1 MKEHK
6 IDISAF
12 GLHLLAMGL
21 MLCDHV
27 WATVAGDAM
36 WLTHIGR
43 LAFPIFAFLLAE
55 GFVRTGNRKKYL
67 LRLLAAAVLSEIP
80 FDLMYAGTAFYPYH
94 QNVIWTFI
102 IAFLC
107 MWAID
112 AVYKKKGRIWG
123 AAMAVLMCIAGLA
136 AGTVFMVDYYGAGVL
151 TVLVF
156 YIFRERKIWVQ
167 ALLLAAMWWINCELL
182 GGEVLELSLFG
193 HSVEIY
199 EQGLALLSLIPIWL
213 YRGRQGVHSRW
224 TRALNY
230 GFYPVHMLVLY
241 LLSQLA
247 YLA

>member
-21 MLCDHV
+21 MLCDHI

-55 GFVRTGNRKKYL
+55 GFVRTGNRKRYL
-67 LRLLAAAVLSEIP
+67 LRLLIAAVLSEIP
-80 FDLMYAGTAFYPYH
+80 FDLMYAGTVFYPYH

-107 MWAID
+107 VWAID

-136 AGTVFMVDYYGAGVL
+136 AGTVLMVDYYGAGVL

-167 ALLLAAMWWINCELL
+167 ALLLGAMWWINCELL
-182 GGEVLELSLFG
+182 GSEILELSLLG
-193 HSVEIY
+193 RSVEIY

-213 YRGRQGVHSRW
+213 YHGRQGAHSRW
-224 TRALNY
+224 TRVLNY
-230 GFYPVHMLVLY
+230 GFYPAHMLILY
-241 LLSQLA
+241 LLSRLTGIA
-247 YLA
+247 

>member
-123 AAMAVLMCIAGLA
+123 AAMAVLMCIVGLA

-241 LLSQLA
+241 LLSRLA

>member
-6 IDISAF
+6 TDISAF

-21 MLCDHV
+21 MLCDHA

-43 LAFPIFAFLLAE
+43 LAFPIFAFLLSE

-67 LRLLAAAVLSEIP
+67 LRLLITAVLSEIP
-80 FDLMYAGTAFYPYH
+80 FDLMYAGRVFYPYH

-112 AVYKKKGRIWG
+112 AVYKRKGRILG
-123 AAMAVLMCIAGLA
+123 AAMAVLMCIVGLA
-136 AGTVFMVDYYGAGVL
+136 AGTVLMVDYYGAGVL
-151 TVLVF
+151 TVLAF
-156 YIFRERKIWVQ
+156 YILRERKIWVQ
-167 ALLLAAMWWINCELL
+167 TLLLAAMWWINCELL
-182 GGEVLELSLFG
+182 GGEILELSLFG

-213 YRGRQGVHSRW
+213 YHGRQGIHSRW
-224 TRALNY
+224 TRMLNY
-230 GFYPVHMLVLY
+230 GFYPAHMLILY
-241 LLSQLA
+241 LLSRLIS
-247 YLA
+247 LT